1 MKIPTGKYKVYH
13 IPGKKVGCTTD
24 IQKRVVETQGYK
36 EGEYEILFAT
46 DNIIEASEAERTLQ
60 KDLGYK
66 VDRKLYKD
74 LFKKNK
80 KMSKHSSSEF
90 TTTFK
95 VSKKDIDANFLID
108 LKIET
113 SEGTH
118 VLDSE
123 DKIDWI
129 ISNVHNSQFG
139 PSTCYVYNKAM
150 AEAGPFKTY
159 NKMMK
164 DIEEAHIPIAPFEL
178 IREWANERGL
188 YEKGDSKTQFLKL
201 MEEAGELAMS
211 LLKSDKVETKDAI
224 GDMVVVLTNLA
235 HLEGFTIEEC
245 IEAAY
250 EEISK
255 RTGKMINGTFVKDN

>member
-36 EGEYEILFAT
+36 AGEYEILFAT
-46 DNIIEASEAERTLQ
+46 DDIVEASEAERTLQ

-66 VDRKLYKD
+66 IDRKLYKD
-74 LFKKNK
+74 LFKKNN
-80 KMSKHSSSEF
+80 KMNKHSSSEF

-108 LKIET
+108 LEIET
-113 SEGTH
+113 SEGTY

-159 NKMMK
+159 NEMME
-164 DIEEAHIPIAPFEL
+164 DIDKIHTPIPPFSL

-188 YEKGDSKTQFLKL
+188 YEKGDSKTQLIKL
-201 MEEAGELAMS
+201 YEEAGELSQAV
-211 LLKSDKVETKDAI
+211 LKSNREDLIDAI
-224 GDMVVVLTNLA
+224 GDCVVVLTNLA
-235 HLEGFTIEEC
+235 HLNGVS
-245 IEAAY
+245 IEACIGAAY
-250 EEISK
+250 DEISS
-255 RTGKMINGTFVKDN
+255 RTGKMINGTFVKD

>member
-1 MKIPTGKYKVYH
+1 MEIPTGKYKVYH

-36 EGEYEILFAT
+36 QGEYEILFAT
-46 DNIIEASEAERTLQ
+46 DDIVEASEAERTLQ

-95 VSKKDIDANFLID
+95 VSKKDIDANFLIN

-113 SEGTH
+113 SEGTY

-129 ISNVHNSQFG
+129 ISNVHSSQFG

-150 AEAGPFKTY
+150 AEAGPFSTFAKTFKTI
-159 NKMMK
+159 N
-164 DIEEAHIPIAPFEL
+164 DVHTPIAPFNL
-178 IREWANERGL
+178 IREWAQERGL
-188 YEKGDSKTQFLKL
+188 YDKGDSKTQFAKL
-201 MEEAGELAMS
+201 IEEAGELAQS
-211 LLKSDKVETKDAI
+211 ILKSDKVETKDAI

>member
-1 MKIPTGKYKVYH
+1 MEMPTGKYKVYH
-13 IPGKKVGCTTD
+13 IPGKKIGCTTD

-36 EGEYEILFAT
+36 EGEYEILFETNDIA
-46 DNIIEASEAERTLQ
+46 EASEAERTLQ

-66 VDRKLYKD
+66 VDRRLYKD

-95 VSKKDIDANFLID
+95 ISKKDIDANFLID

-139 PSTCYVYNKAM
+139 PGTCYVYNKAM
-150 AEAGPFKTY
+150 AEAGPFTTY
-159 NKMMK
+159 DKILSK
-164 DIEEAHIPIAPFEL
+164 EKLYSHQDQFEL
-178 IREWANERGL
+178 IRGWAKERGL
-188 YEKGDSKTQFLKL
+188 YDKGDSKTQFLKL
-201 MEEAGELAMS
+201 IEEAGELAMS

-235 HLEGFTIEEC
+235 YLEGFNIEEC
-245 IEAAY
+245 IKAAY
-250 EEISK
+250 KEISK

>member
-1 MKIPTGKYKVYH
+1 MEIPTGKYKVYH

-36 EGEYEILFAT
+36 QGEYEILFAT
-46 DNIIEASEAERTLQ
+46 DDIVEASEAERTLQ

-95 VSKKDIDANFLID
+95 VSKKDIDANFLIN

-113 SEGTH
+113 SEGTY

-129 ISNVHNSQFG
+129 ISNVHSSQFG
-139 PSTCYVYNKAM
+139 QSTCYVYNKAM
-150 AEAGPFKTY
+150 AEAGPFTTY
-159 NKMMK
+159 DKILTK
-164 DIEEAHIPIAPFEL
+164 EKLYSHQDQFEL
-178 IREWANERGL
+178 IR
-188 YEKGDSKTQFLKL
+188 
-201 MEEAGELAMS
+201 
-211 LLKSDKVETKDAI
+211 
-224 GDMVVVLTNLA
+224 
-235 HLEGFTIEEC
+235 
-245 IEAAY
+245 
-250 EEISK
+250 
-255 RTGKMINGTFVKDN
+255 

>member
-36 EGEYEILFAT
+36 AGEYEILFAT
-46 DNIIEASEAERTLQ
+46 DDIVEASEAERTLQ

-66 VDRKLYKD
+66 IDRKLYKD
-74 LFKKNK
+74 LFKKNN

-95 VSKKDIDANFLID
+95 VSKKDIDANFLMD
-108 LKIET
+108 LEIET

-159 NKMMK
+159 NKMME
-164 DIEEAHIPIAPFEL
+164 DIDKIHTPIPPFSL

-250 EEISK
+250 KEISK

>member
-1 MKIPTGKYKVYH
+1 MEIPTGKYKVYH
-13 IPGKKVGCTTD
+13 IPGIKVGCTTD

-36 EGEYEILFAT
+36 QGEYEILFETNDIA
-46 DNIIEASEAERTLQ
+46 EASTAERTLQ
-60 KDLGYK
+60 KDFGYK
-66 VDRKLYKD
+66 VDRSLYKD

-80 KMSKHSSSEF
+80 KMNKHTSSEF

-95 VSKKDIDANFLID
+95 ISKKDIDANFLID

-113 SEGTH
+113 SEGTY

-123 DKIDWI
+123 DKIDWV

-139 PSTCYVYNKAM
+139 PSTCYIYNKAL
-150 AEAGPFKTY
+150 AEAGPFSTFQKTLSVI
-159 NKMMK
+159 N
-164 DIEEAHIPIAPFEL
+164 DEHTPIAPFSL
-178 IREWANERGL
+178 IREWAQERGL
-188 YEKGDSKTQFLKL
+188 YDKGDSKTQFAKL
-201 MEEAGELAMS
+201 IEEAGELAQS

-235 HLEGFTIEEC
+235 HLEGFAIEEC

-250 EEISK
+250 GEISK
-255 RTGKMINGTFVKDN
+255 RTGKMVNGTFVKD

>member
-13 IPGKKVGCTTD
+13 IPGKKIGCTTD

-36 EGEYEILFAT
+36 EGEYEILFETNDIA
-46 DNIIEASEAERTLQ
+46 EASEAERTLQ

-66 VDRKLYKD
+66 IDRRLYKD

-159 NKMMK
+159 GKMME
-164 DIEEAHIPIAPFEL
+164 DIDKIHTPVPPFSL
-178 IREWANERGL
+178 IREWANKRGL

-250 EEISK
+250 KEISK

>member
-1 MKIPTGKYKVYH
+1 MEIPTGKYKVYH

-66 VDRKLYKD
+66 VDRRLYKD

>member
-1 MKIPTGKYKVYH
+1 MEMPTGKYKVYH

-36 EGEYEILFAT
+36 QGEYEILFAT
-46 DNIIEASEAERTLQ
+46 DDIVEASEAERTLQ

-95 VSKKDIDANFLID
+95 VSKKDIDANFLIN

-113 SEGTH
+113 SEGTY

-129 ISNVHNSQFG
+129 ISNVHSSQFG

-150 AEAGPFKTY
+150 AEAGPFTTY
-159 NKMMK
+159 DKILTK
-164 DIEEAHIPIAPFEL
+164 EKLYSHQDQFEL
-178 IREWANERGL
+178 IREWAKERGL
-188 YEKGDSKTQFLKL
+188 YDKGDSKTQFLKL

-235 HLEGFTIEEC
+235 YLEGFNIEEC

-250 EEISK
+250 NEISK

>member
-1 MKIPTGKYKVYH
+1 MEIPTGKYKVYH

-66 VDRKLYKD
+66 VDRRLYKD

-159 NKMMK
+159 NKMIK

>member
-36 EGEYEILFAT
+36 QGEYEILFET
-46 DNIIEASEAERTLQ
+46 NDIVEASQAERTLQ

-66 VDRKLYKD
+66 VDRNLYKD

-80 KMSKHSSSEF
+80 KMSKHSSSQF

-95 VSKKDIDANFLID
+95 ISKKDIDANFLID

-113 SEGTH
+113 PEGTY

-150 AEAGPFKTY
+150 SEAGPFNTY
-159 NKMMK
+159 DKMLK
-164 DIEEAHIPIAPFEL
+164 RSEDSEKPLLFDS
-178 IREWANERGL
+178 IRDWAQQRGL
-188 YEKGDSKTQFLKL
+188 YDEGDSKTQFAKL
-201 MEEAGELAMS
+201 IEESGELAQGI
-211 LLKSDKVETKDAI
+211 LKSNKLEVKDAI

-245 IEAAY
+245 IESAY
-250 EEISK
+250 GEISK
-255 RTGKMINGTFVKDN
+255 RTGKMINGTFVKD

>member
-1 MKIPTGKYKVYH
+1 MEIPTGKYKVYH

-36 EGEYEILFAT
+36 QGEYEILFAT
-46 DNIIEASEAERTLQ
+46 DDIVEASEAERTLQ

-95 VSKKDIDANFLID
+95 VSKKDIDANFLIN

-113 SEGTH
+113 SEGTY

-129 ISNVHNSQFG
+129 ISNVHSSQFG

-150 AEAGPFKTY
+150 AEAGPFTTY
-159 NKMMK
+159 DKILTK
-164 DIEEAHIPIAPFEL
+164 EKLYSHQDQFEL
-178 IREWANERGL
+178 IREWAKERGL
-188 YEKGDSKTQFLKL
+188 YDKGDSKTQFLKL

-211 LLKSDKVETKDAI
+211 LLRSDKVETKDAI

-235 HLEGFTIEEC
+235 YLEGFNIEEC

-250 EEISK
+250 NEISK

>member
-36 EGEYEILFAT
+36 EGEYEILFETNDIA
-46 DNIIEASEAERTLQ
+46 EASQAERTLQ

-66 VDRKLYKD
+66 VDRNLYKD

-113 SEGTH
+113 SEGTY

-129 ISNVHNSQFG
+129 ISNVHSSQFG

-159 NKMMK
+159 DKMLS
-164 DIEEAHIPIAPFEL
+164 DIEKTHTPIPPFEL

-188 YEKGDSKTQFLKL
+188 YDKGDSKTQLIKL
-201 MEEAGELAMS
+201 YEEAGELSQAV
-211 LLKSDKVETKDAI
+211 LKNNRNDLIDAI
-224 GDMVVVLTNLA
+224 GDCVVVLTNLA
-235 HLEGFTIEEC
+235 HLNNVSIETC
-245 IEAAY
+245 IRTAY
-250 EEISK
+250 DEISS
-255 RTGKMINGTFVKDN
+255 RTGKMINGTFVKD

>member
-1 MKIPTGKYKVYH
+1 MEIPTGKYKVYH

-36 EGEYEILFAT
+36 QGEYEILFAT
-46 DNIIEASEAERTLQ
+46 DDIVEASEAERTLQ

-95 VSKKDIDANFLID
+95 VSKKDIDANFLIN

-113 SEGTH
+113 SEGTY

-129 ISNVHNSQFG
+129 ISNVHSSQFG

-150 AEAGPFKTY
+150 AEAGPFTTY
-159 NKMMK
+159 DKILTK
-164 DIEEAHIPIAPFEL
+164 EKLYSHQDQFEL
-178 IREWANERGL
+178 IREWAKERGL
-188 YEKGDSKTQFLKL
+188 YDKGDSKTQFLKL

-235 HLEGFTIEEC
+235 YLEGFNIEEC

-250 EEISK
+250 NEISK

>member
-1 MKIPTGKYKVYH
+1 MPTGKYKVYH
-13 IPGKKVGCTTD
+13 IPGKKIGCTTD

-36 EGEYEILFAT
+36 EGEYEILFETNDIA
-46 DNIIEASEAERTLQ
+46 EASEAERTLQ

-66 VDRKLYKD
+66 VDRRLYKD

-95 VSKKDIDANFLID
+95 ISKKDIDANFLID

-139 PSTCYVYNKAM
+139 PGTCYVYNKAM
-150 AEAGPFKTY
+150 AEAGPFTTY
-159 NKMMK
+159 GKILSK
-164 DIEEAHIPIAPFEL
+164 EKLYSHQDQFEL
-178 IREWANERGL
+178 IREWAKERGL
-188 YEKGDSKTQFLKL
+188 YDKGDSKTQLIKL
-201 MEEAGELAMS
+201 YEEAGELSQAV
-211 LLKSDKVETKDAI
+211 LKNNRDDLIDAI
-224 GDMVVVLTNLA
+224 GDCVVVLTNLA
-235 HLEGFTIEEC
+235 HLNGINIETC
-245 IEAAY
+245 IGAAY
-250 EEISK
+250 DEISS

>member
-1 MKIPTGKYKVYH
+1 MEIPTGKYKVYH
-13 IPGKKVGCTTD
+13 IPGIKVGCTTD

-36 EGEYEILFAT
+36 QGEYEILFETNDIA
-46 DNIIEASEAERTLQ
+46 EASNAERTLQ
-60 KDLGYK
+60 KDFGYK
-66 VDRKLYKD
+66 VDRSLYKD

-80 KMSKHSSSEF
+80 KMNKHTSSEF

-95 VSKKDIDANFLID
+95 ISKKDIDANFLLD
-108 LKIET
+108 LEIKT
-113 SEGTH
+113 SEGTY

-123 DKIDWI
+123 DKIDWV
-129 ISNVHNSQFG
+129 ISNTHNSQFG

-150 AEAGPFKTY
+150 SEAGPFSTFQKTLNAINDEY
-159 NKMMK
+159 
-164 DIEEAHIPIAPFEL
+164 IPIAPFNS
-178 IREWANERGL
+178 IREWAQERGL
-188 YEKGDSKTQFLKL
+188 YDKGDSKTQFAKL
-201 MEEAGELAMS
+201 IEEAGELAQS

-250 EEISK
+250 GEISK
-255 RTGKMINGTFVKDN
+255 RTGKMVNGTFVKD